1 MEKPIFREKSMERIS
16 SPEQLNDY
24 IKVTHAGIWLAL
36 AAVLVLLAGFIVWG
50 IVGKLETKV
59 NAVAVSEE
67 GTVVCYVRESEAAE
81 IAVGETVRV
90 NGAEYTVAAIS
101 PEPVAVTG
109 ESGGGF
115 SDYVRKVGELSV
127 GEWVY
132 EVTLSGELPSGVYQA
147 TIVTDSVSP
156 ISYLFN

>member
-90 NGAEYTVAAIS
+90 NGAEYTVASIS
-101 PEPVAVTG
+101 AEPIAVTG
-109 ESGGGF
+109 GEGGF